1 MKGTKSFIGN
11 GDILIQI
18 SEIFTSIQGESTYAG
33 LPCTFIRLSGC
44 SLRCLY
50 CDTTYAYEEGEE
62 YTIDSLVDEVVR
74 ADAAMVEVTGGEPL
88 EQDDTPALVAALLDK
103 VDKAGKGFKKK
114 VLVETNGSRDISVL
128 DPRAIVI
135 MDIKTP
141 GSGEAG
147 SFDLHNIDM
156 LKPSDEVKFVLTG
169 REDYEWARSFLQEHD
184 ILLKSEVLFSPVF
197 GSLEPAVL
205 ARWILD
211 DALTVRLNLQL
222 HKYIFGPNARGV

>member
-1 MKGTKSFIGN
+1 MIR
-11 GDILIQI
+11 IC
-18 SEIFTSIQGESTYAG
+18 EIFTSIQGESTYAG

-44 SLRCLY
+44 NLRCLY

-62 YTIDSLVDEVVR
+62 YTIDSLVDEAVR
-74 ADAAMVEVTGGEPL
+74 ADAEVVEVTGGEPL
-88 EQDDTPALVAALLDK
+88 EQEETSLFVKALLDK
-103 VDKAGKGFKKK
+103 GFEN

-156 LKPSDEVKFVLTG
+156 LKPSDEVKFVLTD

-184 ILLKSEVLFSPVF
+184 ILLRSEVLFSPAF
-197 GSLEPAVL
+197 GALEPEVL

-211 DALTVRLNLQL
+211 DALEVRLNLQL
-222 HKYIFGPNARGV
+222 HKYIFGPDARGV